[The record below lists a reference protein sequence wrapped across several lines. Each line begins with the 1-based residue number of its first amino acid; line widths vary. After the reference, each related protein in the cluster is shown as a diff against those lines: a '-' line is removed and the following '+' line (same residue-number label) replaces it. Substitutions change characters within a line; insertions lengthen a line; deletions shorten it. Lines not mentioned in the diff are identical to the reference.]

1 MTGEDQEGRVN
12 TDCSHHLTS
21 ENCPMSTEDTP
32 QPAGLPD
39 PDTHCWDDDT
49 NNDVWSYSQGLMRAT
64 IDAAVAKER
73 ERIVATC
80 RKAMP
85 QPVANWSDA
94 QIVEA
99 LRGVMDQFKP

>member
-1 MTGEDQEGRVN
+1 
-12 TDCSHHLTS
+12 
-21 ENCPMSTEDTP
+21 MSTEDTP

-73 ERIVATC
+73 ERI
-80 RKAMP
+80 KARLLGMD
-85 QPVANWSDA
+85 DA
-94 QIVEA
+94 AKGRHNYYAHAAWVLFERA
-99 LRGVMDQFKP
+99 